1 MTIAYW
7 CLLVAGVL
15 PYVWVVMAK
24 SAPGFDNRAPRAFLD
39 AVTGWRRRALWAQYN
54 AFEVLPLFIA
64 AVIIAHLAGV
74 PQARLDALAAAF
86 IGFRILHGLFYIAD
100 RSTLRSLVWTGG
112 FVCIVMLFVS
122 SAR

>member
-7 CLLVAGVL
+7 CLLVAGLL
-15 PYVWVVMAK
+15 PYVWVVAAK

-39 AVTGWRRRALWAQYN
+39 TVTGWRRRALWAQYN

-64 AVIIAHLAGV
+64 AVIVAHLTHV
-74 PQARLDALAAAF
+74 PQARVDTLAVAF
-86 IGFRILHGLFYIAD
+86 VGFRLLHGLLYIAD
-100 RSTLRSLVWTGG
+100 RSALRSLAWTGG
-112 FVCIVMLFVS
+112 FVCVLALFVS